1 MLLHEGLDSTLISK
15 TADKLEPLGN
25 DLSLRVTNVL
35 LTKSKIS
42 SKLVYFS
49 ISLSYHP
56 SPINISNVWVV
67 KNLNLP
73 AYRMNNDFAHL
84 KDIKLEQLNDTNFQ
98 F

>member
-1 MLLHEGLDSTLISK
+1 MLLDEGLDSTLISK

-49 ISLSYHP
+49 ISMSCHP